1 MANNR
6 NCKRAVLGFVIAV
19 NIFDLISDWTIY
31 TGELLNKDGLVFG
44 PYDRHIVDA
53 TLVFCVIATVTFVVE
68 FFLDIYNHNKKS
80 ETVELAVEILAVVTL
95 LIEDLPLIGINLH
108 IAFCRQRE
116 TNIIQIIKASTAILE
131 PLVKLSIMAIKICRN
146 NCKLK
151 KKITEAKKIRQVLN
165 FLILILLAI
174 NLILSILLVLTT
186 MFDSLRLDEE
196 VKNGYQQDV
205 GIFMTVPN
213 MADNEWIRLTDL
225 KTITQLSS
233 PTQGLFLSVMVTA
246 APLQYIWIRKHFPG
260 SPESLSCY
268 HGNSSSAILLPPN
281 DCSNILP
288 TTETT
293 TVSMRFTYIHPSTY
307 QPMGDIHYNLEVR
320 QGFHQ
325 ILTNETVSLKYF
337 KVRPAVRSDL
347 ALTTTENDSH
357 YQFYRE
363 DSDLLSTHEV
373 WKTGTSRCGNTG
385 RESPKLDS
393 DLFVRCV
400 F

>member
-1 MANNR
+1 M
-6 NCKRAVLGFVIAV
+6 AVLEFLFAV
-19 NIFDLISDWTIY
+19 NLLDLISDWLIY
-31 TGELLNKDGLVFG
+31 TGELLVKDGLVFG
-44 PYDRHIVDA
+44 PYDRHIVEA
-53 TLVFCVIATVTFVVE
+53 TLVFCVIATVTFVLE
-68 FFLDIYNHNKKS
+68 FILDYYKYKKKS
-80 ETVELAVEILAVVTL
+80 ERVELVMEIFAVITL
-95 LIEDLPLIGINLH
+95 LLEDLPLSGINLH
-108 IAFCRQRE
+108 IVLCRQRT
-116 TNIIQIIKASTAILE
+116 TNIFQIIKASTAILE
-131 PLVKLSIMAIKICRN
+131 ALVKLSIMGIKICRN
-146 NCKLK
+146 SCTLI
-151 KKITEAKKIRQVLN
+151 KKITEAKKIRVVLSVI
-165 FLILILLAI
+165 ILFLLAI
-174 NLILSILLVLTT
+174 NLILSIILLSETK
-186 MFDSLRLDEE
+186 FDSLRLDEE
-196 VKNGYQQDV
+196 VKNGYLQDV

-213 MADNEWIRLTDL
+213 IADNEWIRLTDL
-225 KTITQLSS
+225 KNITQLSS

-246 APLQYIWIRKHFPG
+246 APLQYIWIRKHYPG
-260 SPESLSCY
+260 PPESLSCY
-268 HGNSSSAILLPPN
+268 HGNSSSVIRLPPN

-320 QGFHQ
+320 REFHQ
-325 ILTNETVSLKYF
+325 ILTNETMSLKYF

-347 ALTTTENDSH
+347 ALTTKENDDH
-357 YQFYRE
+357 YRFYRE